1 MLGSSSQNI
10 AVAHFS
16 DLGDFSFKDFDTR
29 LEQWRGIIQ
38 NTHPRPTELSIYR
51 TERDTNTQ
59 VLKAD
64 FSLITIQPGIVP
76 GRFIA
81 DFGMVDT
88 TGSEGAV
95 LFATTGPGID
105 ELTKA
110 IQFQGN
116 AGDKR
121 PFPVFQ
127 ALLKVRFERATT
139 LSASIL

>member
-51 TERDTNTQ
+51 TERDPNTQ